1 MILDTLPLENI
12 MIRNGIP
19 HGMHINFFN
28 LQKDIIMTKLKSA
41 KQVREGNHIYGQLP
55 DGLTPSEVK
64 SLMIVLLSIAVFAAV
79 MVFGSVF
86 IGE

>member
-1 MILDTLPLENI
+1 
-12 MIRNGIP
+12 
-19 HGMHINFFN
+19 
-28 LQKDIIMTKLKSA
+28 MTKLKTS

-55 DGLTPSEVK
+55 SRLTPSEVK

>member
-55 DGLTPSEVK
+55 DGLTIEQKVAVGIVVA
-64 SLMIVLLSIAVFAAV
+64 LIAIFTWVMI
-79 MVFGSVF
+79 
-86 IGE
+86 